1 MSIVRT
7 NQRADFASSK
17 IKCPINNDNTVRNMS
32 VTGSSLCSMPSIG
45 SVHQPVQPVNM
56 MSINVNGLKGK
67 LKSPDF
73 ERYILHFE
81 FIFLSET
88 KLNNIEILHIDGFSL
103 FSKNRQKCKHTSG
116 GVALLVKTEMKNSVT
131 LLDTVC
137 ENVVLC
143 RIDAS
148 ILGKPVILGSV
159 YIPPKNSRYS
169 KIDIFDDIE
178 QEITEGN
185 RASHDIV
192 LAGDFNARTGMIK
205 ENLHDSLDIF
215 NENQKDI
222 CDRKSEDCVINN
234 YGHRLVELC
243 SNLNIIII
251 NGRAGT
257 DSGKVICKNA
267 SLVDYFICS
276 PSLLNQ
282 VVSFKV
288 YTFDLMFSYVQC
300 MFF

>member
-1 MSIVRT
+1 M
-7 NQRADFASSK
+7 
-17 IKCPINNDNTVRNMS
+17 
-32 VTGSSLCSMPSIG
+32 
-45 SVHQPVQPVNM
+45 
-56 MSINVNGLKGK
+56 
-67 LKSPDF
+67 
-73 ERYILHFE
+73 
-81 FIFLSET
+81 
-88 KLNNIEILHIDGFSL
+88 

-116 GVALLVKTEMKNSVT
+116 GVALLVKNEMKNSVT
-131 LLDTVC
+131 LLDTEC

-159 YIPPKNSRYS
+159 YIPPENSRYS

-178 QEITEGN
+178 QEITEAN

-192 LAGDFNARTGMIK
+192 LAGDVNARTGMII

-234 YGHRLVELC
+234 YGHRLIELC

-251 NGRAGT
+251 NGRTGT
-257 DSGKVICKNA
+257 DSGKVTCKNA

-288 YTFDLMFSYVQC
+288 DTFDPMFSDVHCPITCSCKPHWATNPPETTSQPQYNNNNKAIDLMANRAPKRPRWYQTRKSNLC
-300 MFF
+300 HF